1 MTISIPESLEVRLR
15 EQAKRSGMDTETYV
29 AGLLA
34 KAIAPTASANS
45 LAEMF
50 DQMQK
55 EQWTDDPAEINR
67 RAREEAEFMEAM
79 NRNRVEMEGPN
90 ARKIYP

>member
-1 MTISIPESLEVRLR
+1 MTISIPDNLEARLR
-15 EQAKRSGMDTETYV
+15 EPAKQFGMDTENYV
-29 AGLLA
+29 AALLA
-34 KAIAPTASANS
+34 RAAASPSSAKSIAE
-45 LAEMF
+45 LF

-55 EQWTDDPAEINR
+55 EQWTDDPGEIDR

-79 NRNRVEMEGPN
+79 NRNRLDIEGPG